1 MAIYDINFS
10 TVWEKLTPPILRQIK
25 TLAWGTVLLKPLQ
38 WLRDLFFIDYADG
51 SSAEFY
57 DSLISYIVDDK
68 VYYTD
73 RAVYI
78 CIAPSTGN
86 LPTDTTY
93 WRKILDNHIGARER
107 VRYNSQKI
115 LFEHALNRWFNVYAP
130 DPLIYITNNTVSASP
145 FLLGQTGQTSSN
157 VSRSSIYSQY
167 YLGNSPSYASNT
179 FTIFVPL
186 AVFNALAGNNT
197 DRENIIRN
205 FADRFVLS
213 GMIYDVQT
221 Y

>member
-10 TVWEKLTPPILRQIK
+10 TVWEKLTPPILRQLK

-51 SSAEFY
+51 SSSAYY
-57 DSLISYIVDDK
+57 DAATAYVVGDR
-68 VYYTD
+68 VYWSD
-73 RAVYI
+73 RAVYEALSNT
-78 CIAPSTGN
+78 IAID
-86 LPTDTTY
+86 PTDASI
-93 WRKILDNHIGARER
+93 WKKILDNHIGARER

-115 LFEHALNRWFNVYAP
+115 LFEHALNRWFDVYTP

-157 VSRSSIYSQY
+157 VSRSSVYSQY

-179 FTIFVPL
+179 FTIFVPV